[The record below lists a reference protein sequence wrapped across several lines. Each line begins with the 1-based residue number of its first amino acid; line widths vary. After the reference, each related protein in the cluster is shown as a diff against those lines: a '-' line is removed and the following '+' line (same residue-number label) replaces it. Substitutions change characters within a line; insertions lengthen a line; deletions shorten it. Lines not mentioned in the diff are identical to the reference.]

1 MVGWRGN
8 RIPLWCDSALVR
20 WARFTVGIFVSDS
33 KSQFAWL
40 RQFARVGQLARA
52 VPLCGGSV
60 VAWWHRF
67 RLAPGA
73 SQFRRLTV
81 FCLLIAILAAFG
93 SGLCGL
99 QLVSEQAA
107 SELLLKESTPNSA
120 EAKWDFDA
128 DLKCYLGQGF
138 SSALCSGD
146 VARLLHHA
154 SGFCCRRLLCL
165 CSRGPPPR
173 C

>member
-1 MVGWRGN
+1 MVA
-8 RIPLWCDSALVR
+8 C
-20 WARFTVGIFVSDS
+20 
-33 KSQFAWL
+33 
-40 RQFARVGQLARA
+40 
-52 VPLCGGSV
+52 
-60 VAWWHRF
+60 WHAF
-67 RLAPGA
+67 RLASGA

-81 FCLLIAILAAFG
+81 FCLLIAVVAAFG

-99 QLVSEQAA
+99 QLVSEQAV
-107 SELLLKESTPNSA
+107 SEVLLKESTPNSA
-120 EAKWDFDA
+120 EGKWDFDS

-146 VARLLHHA
+146 AAGLLHHA